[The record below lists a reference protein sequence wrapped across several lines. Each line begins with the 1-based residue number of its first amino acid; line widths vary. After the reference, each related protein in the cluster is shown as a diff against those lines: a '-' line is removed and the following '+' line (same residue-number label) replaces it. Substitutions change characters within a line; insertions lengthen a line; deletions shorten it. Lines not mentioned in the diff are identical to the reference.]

1 MALIEINGLP
11 GFTVLKKMVDL
22 SMAKSNKCN
31 KWPDGTNGRCSH
43 VWSAHCLFR
52 SGCAGHARRVLSLA
66 ERGPHFGPSTL
77 EFCFRIPPK
86 NDDFCGRCLS
96 FRNDFIWVVAQK
108 WWLWMVKLWRFHQKE
123 SGHCIRFPAG
133 TRRFWSLPISDPT
146 DRQLDSIILQLW
158 VWENK

>member
-1 MALIEINGLP
+1 MVYLGLP
-11 GFTVLKKMVDL
+11 FLKKWWIFPWRKVT
-22 SMAKSNKCN
+22 NV
-31 KWPDGTNGRCSH
+31 TNGQIVQMADVPTFDQLIAFSDQD
-43 VWSAHCLFR
+43 VL
-52 SGCAGHARRVLSLA
+52 GHARRVLSLA